1 MLFITFIKNQICL
14 NQNQKTAYANAY
26 QRMIF
31 DSIKIM

>member
-1 MLFITFIKNQICL
+1 MSFITFIKKQICS
-14 NQNQKTAYANAY
+14 NRNQKTAYANAY